1 MIQATTD
8 IWQLLLALAAGGA
21 VGLFYFGGLWLTVR
35 RLPVAPRPQLLL
47 IGSFFLR
54 LVLSLAALYLL
65 VPWGW
70 PALVAALGGL
80 LVARQA
86 LTWKKGKTPAPVA

>member
-8 IWQLLLALAAGGA
+8 IWQLLSALAAGGA

-35 RLPVAPRPQLLL
+35 RIPGASRPQLLL
-47 IGSFFLR
+47 IGSLFLR
-54 LVLSLAALYLL
+54 LAISLGAIYLL

-70 PALVAALGGL
+70 PALVAALAGL
-80 LVARQA
+80 MIVRQI
-86 LTWKKGKTPAPVA
+86 LTRGTDKSPAPVA